1 MAADERPI
9 SDFPRL
15 TSILTTALLF
25 TSVVSGVDSY
35 DSRSVTTEVLARAML
50 GDFQYSDIDAQ
61 TVFDRINQ
69 IKVLSDTAAPSA
81 AVGAEN
87 QIFVQID
94 DTGLTDVIEAIFVK
108 YSGAWLEVPYQKSSD
123 NNLQTT
129 DKTIVGAINEL
140 HAINGY
146 SYDAYD
152 DTATYSV
159 GDLCIYNNTLYKCTT
174 AITTAEAWNANHWA
188 QTSIADEISRIDTA
202 LSGKADYNEVTT
214 PTLNNQFIDIS
225 DSWFYVR
232 KIGNFCYIN
241 GRLKLTATV
250 SNNYGL
256 VFNMPLATGNSLMMV
271 FVSGRDFNNK
281 ANTFI
286 VSCVVSNGT
295 LTIQTYPDNI
305 ESGKYLY
312 INGFYTCQ

>member
-140 HAINGY
+140 DGELTANFDYSANEVVIGDYFGY
-146 SYDAYD
+146 PLYRLYFD
-152 DTATYSV
+152 V
-159 GDLCIYNNTLYKCTT
+159 GQLPNNTTKSVVVLNRHIRDLVNLRIVARTRAGDSFITIPYLSSSAAFNIECDVECTNGET
-174 AITTAEAWNANHWA
+174 KVNITTH
-188 QTSIADEISRIDTA
+188 TDRS
-202 LSGKADYNEVTT
+202 
-214 PTLNNQFIDIS
+214 
-225 DSWFYVR
+225 
-232 KIGNFCYIN
+232 
-241 GRLKLTATV
+241 
-250 SNNYGL
+250 GL
-256 VFNMPLATGNSLMMV
+256 VAFG
-271 FVSGRDFNNK
+271 
-281 ANTFI
+281 I
-286 VSCVVSNGT
+286 
-295 LTIQTYPDNI
+295 I
-305 ESGKYLY
+305 EYLKP
-312 INGFYTCQ
+312 TS